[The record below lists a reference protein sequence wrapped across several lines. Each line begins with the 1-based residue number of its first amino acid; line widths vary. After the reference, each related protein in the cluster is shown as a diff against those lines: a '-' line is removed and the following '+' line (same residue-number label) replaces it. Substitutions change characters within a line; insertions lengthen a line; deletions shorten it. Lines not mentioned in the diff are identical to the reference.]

1 VEQTVE
7 RASESGSVSVSVSQK
22 DELFCFDYLPSE
34 NTDARAQVD
43 MLLTGISRDIDI
55 DCLHKFPLSKK
66 LFLKYN
72 TITILQSSAP
82 MERPFSLGGQIL
94 TPRRN
99 RLTAAHFEHQLLL
112 QANKWLMNK

>member
-1 VEQTVE
+1 MEQTVE

-72 TITILQSSAP
+72 TTLPSGTGIRGLMRGMATLPQGNQ
-82 MERPFSLGGQIL
+82 ELLVVRDKVGRPQVSLG
-94 TPRRN
+94 
-99 RLTAAHFEHQLLL
+99 
-112 QANKWLMNK
+112 